1 MKISALFKKTT
12 LVHLF
17 VGLLLSG
24 CQTINNQLEST
35 DEIIARESHQKI
47 FYVNYDEVWKAA
59 HLALKY
65 TIAAENQDFGVIET
79 DYIKAVDGWLPPF
92 MEKPQYLAS
101 RYKIFISFAKG
112 QKTNNRESV
121 RVTIEKKTEVFK
133 DFVSEVK
140 TVNSDGL
147 EEKSLFYRMER
158 EIIISQALK
167 KAAAANN

>member
-1 MKISALFKKTT
+1 MLSRALLKKLILSFSFLLVIS
-12 LVHLF
+12 
-17 VGLLLSG
+17 S
-24 CQTINNQLEST
+24 CQTINEQLEST

-47 FYVNYDEVWKAA
+47 FYANYDEVWKAA
-59 HLALKY
+59 HLAVKY

-92 MEKPQYLAS
+92 MEKPLYPAS
-101 RYKIFISFAKG
+101 RYKIFINFAKG
-112 QKTNNRESV
+112 QKTNNRDSV

-133 DFVSEVK
+133 DFVSEVR
-140 TVNSDGL
+140 TVNSDGF

-167 KAAAANN
+167 KAAASNN